1 MAEFLPLF
9 PLSLAVFPGE
19 TLKLHIF
26 EPRYQ
31 QLIQECDDMG
41 LWFGI
46 PPVIEHEMVGV
57 ATMVE
62 IQSID
67 QRFPGGE
74 SNITVMGRARFRVQK
89 FFAVSPEKLYPGGY
103 GEVLQD
109 ETLQEPDRFLD
120 LKQEI
125 LDLIFQLHDVL
136 GITKNI
142 VSSPDEIT
150 AFKVAHDIGLS
161 LRQESDLLLMNNES
175 ARLNYV
181 FDHLQKILPIVR
193 ETQRL
198 KARAQLNGH
207 YKNLVPPNF

>member
-1 MAEFLPLF
+1 MAEMLPLF

-31 QLIQECDDMG
+31 QLVQECDDQG

-46 PPVIEHEMVGV
+46 PPVIEQEMVGV

-74 SNITVMGRARFRVQK
+74 SNITVMGRARFKVQK
-89 FFAVSPEKLYPGGY
+89 FFPISPEKLYPGGL
-103 GEVLQD
+103 GEVMEEAQVSG
-109 ETLQEPDRFLD
+109 EDRFLD

-136 GITKNI
+136 GIHKNV
-142 VSSPDEIT
+142 VSSPHEIT
-150 AFKVAHDIGLS
+150 AFKIAHEIGLS
-161 LRQESDLLLMNNES
+161 LRQEADLLVMNNEG
-175 ARLNYV
+175 ARLNYT

-198 KARAQLNGH
+198 KVRAQLNGH

>member
-1 MAEFLPLF
+1 MAEMLPLF

-31 QLIQECDDMG
+31 QLVQDCDDQG
-41 LWFGI
+41 IWFGI
-46 PPVIEHEMVGV
+46 SPVIEQEMVGV

-62 IQSID
+62 IQSVD
-67 QRFPGGE
+67 QHFPGGE
-74 SNITVMGRARFRVQK
+74 CNITVMGRARFKVQK
-89 FFAVSPEKLYPGGY
+89 FLQVSPEKLYPGGY
-103 GEVLQD
+103 GEVI
-109 ETLQEPDRFLD
+109 EEEIIPDPERFLD
-120 LKQEI
+120 LQQEI

-136 GITKNI
+136 GISKNV
-142 VSSPDEIT
+142 VSSPEEIT

-161 LRQESDLLLMNNES
+161 LRQEADLLVMNSES

-198 KARAQLNGH
+198 KARSQLNGH